1 MLSGGEL
8 QGGTAWLTAGVA
20 GWWWLRDVLC
30 RGAPA
35 CVDWDWV
42 CNTEKE
48 EPANTWWCGLFVYY
62 APWETLGPGLVN
74 LLGKDNIN

>member
-35 CVDWDWV
+35 CVDWDWDYKRGKKSPPTRGGV
-42 CNTEKE
+42 AC
-48 EPANTWWCGLFVYY
+48 LFIMHH
-62 APWETLGPGLVN
+62 
-74 LLGKDNIN
+74 GKLWDLAW